1 MTLQE
6 ISQIITLA
14 RRAPLANMA
23 EAEAAS
29 VLLQK
34 LAQHFAPK
42 VGDIPVNDARTAES
56 PDPAMVS
63 KRGEFRDGCS

>member
-1 MTLQE
+1 MTQQE
-6 ISQIITLA
+6 IAQIVTLA

-34 LAQHFAPK
+34 LAAYFAPK
-42 VGDIPVNDARTAES
+42 KEETQNETAKS
-56 PDPAMVS
+56 D
-63 KRGEFRDGCS
+63 R